1 MLTTRLIKQGLSSE
15 TRVVFNK
22 PTLIELAAVI
32 SESRASVF
40 DILINLMLDCFE
52 QSLTSTSY
60 KEFRL

>member
-1 MLTTRLIKQGLSSE
+1 M
-15 TRVVFNK
+15 VFNK